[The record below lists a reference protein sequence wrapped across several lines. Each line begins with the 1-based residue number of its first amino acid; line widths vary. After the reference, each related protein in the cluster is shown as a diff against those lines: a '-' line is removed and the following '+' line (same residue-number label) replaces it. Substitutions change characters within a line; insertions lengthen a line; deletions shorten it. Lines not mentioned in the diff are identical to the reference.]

1 MPEQMDAVDLLLRQ
15 HDQIRSLMDVVTDAE
30 TAEVR
35 RAAFDELR
43 ELIAV
48 HETAEEVIV
57 RPVTRVKV
65 PGGDDIADARMAE
78 ENKGKDALASLE
90 KLSPADEEFVRMF
103 ATFRADVEE
112 HAKHEEQSEFPALR
126 DNVDEAA
133 LVKMSKGIKL
143 AEAAAPTHAH
153 PSAKTTTANVVLG
166 PFAAIADRIRDA
178 IAS

>member
-1 MPEQMDAVDLLLRQ
+1 MPEQTNAVDLLLHQ
-15 HDQIRSLMDVVTDAE
+15 HDEIRTLMDVVSGAE

-35 RAAFDELR
+35 GEAFDELR

-57 RPVTRVKV
+57 RPVTRTKV

-90 KLSPADEEFVRMF
+90 KLNPGDAEFAAMF
-103 ATFRADVEE
+103 ADFRADVEE
-112 HAKHEEQSEFPALR
+112 HAKHEEELEFPALR
-126 DNVDEAA
+126 ENLDESA
-133 LVKMSKGIKL
+133 LTKMGKGIKL

-153 PSAKTTTANVVLG
+153 PSAKTTTANIVLG